1 MATAGST
8 LWQNC
13 LALYNNASY
22 SSLIPTDPTSG
33 KQVFFVP
40 HNPTLP
46 PDASIVAAIQ
56 SNGGRNNVVV
66 VSMWA
71 DFPATDY
78 GTGLWGFFSPCTCV
92 LPSARLLRV
101 GACVCACLP
110 DLLCGFV
117 FGYVAVWPCVCVSAV
132 RDFVVAACH
141 FSQRGYLR

>member
-22 SSLIPTDPTSG
+22 SSLIPTDATSG
-33 KQVFFVP
+33 KQIFFVP

-92 LPSARLLRV
+92 LPPARCAAAGLTPAHCLLV
-101 GACVCACLP
+101 LVLSGWLP
-110 DLLCGFV
+110 R
-117 FGYVAVWPCVCVSAV
+117 A
-132 RDFVVAACH
+132 
-141 FSQRGYLR
+141 